1 MATNPQAGTTQH
13 DAAPTA
19 QQIENREVG
28 ADGTFG
34 VIDRV
39 AQIRPGPNA
48 PALLNALSRI
58 PAEPLGYPIV
68 FWIGGVLFL
77 VILFMTWSS
86 YF

>member
-1 MATNPQAGTTQH
+1 MAIDP
-13 DAAPTA
+13 AAATPLTV
-19 QQIENREVG
+19 QDIENREVG

-39 AQIRPGPNA
+39 AHIRPGPTA
-48 PALLNALSRI
+48 PALVNMMARI

-77 VILFMTWSS
+77 IILFMTWSA
-86 YF
+86 YI